1 MSETTKMRTITKLQ
15 TWNVTTAKIDDR
27 RLTSIFN
34 SSTFQRKSKKS
45 LNFQSYSKYQWNIFL
60 LLSDKRTGNY
70 LHWRIFRD
78 ILIIFPQKLRF
89 LCFTLST

>member
-45 LNFQSYSKYQWNIFL
+45 LNFQSYSKYQ
-60 LLSDKRTGNY
+60 
-70 LHWRIFRD
+70 
-78 ILIIFPQKLRF
+78 
-89 LCFTLST
+89 